1 MNISIKYKAAILIAV
16 TELLL
21 LGILLFSN
29 LHNSRENLEQ
39 QLDTQARATAEL
51 IGQSAT
57 DALLAFDLAQLQNQL
72 DSVIGSHNI
81 EFVSVVDHRGHTL
94 VRAGKPLPNVDAVN
108 ATYRI
113 LVADTLF
120 GEVKLSIS
128 RAQAEAALKKTTRNN
143 FLIVSIE
150 IVLVAIISISVGWY
164 LTRNLSSLIEG
175 TKAIEKGDYGIR
187 VPVKSGD
194 EIGVLATHFNHM
206 AARLQES
213 VEELEAGR
221 KRFRDVADHT
231 SDWLWETGP
240 NDEYTY
246 ASNQIEHILGYA
258 PEQAIGASLFQ
269 FMLANDA
276 KRLRSLFYEYKADRR
291 PFYGFEYQALR
302 KDGGIV
308 VLETNGVPV
317 IDKSGKLSGYRGVT
331 RDVTRRKEDAARLV
345 YLSEHDPLTGLL
357 SRHKFLELLEDEV
370 RFSKHTNVPV
380 TLLLIDIDGFKLVND
395 THGHQVGDTLLKMV
409 SEMLVNESMQFAQ
422 VARLGGD
429 EFGVLLRGKNAEDG
443 KSIAKRILINTQ
455 STPLPIDSNPIHIS
469 ACIGIASSPQDG
481 TTGEE
486 LMAHGDAALIHAKNM
501 GHNRYYVSR
510 GTDRDIDVMRNTVN
524 WRSVIHHAF
533 EEQRLVIEYQPIV
546 STSFSSNKQKYEALI
561 RIRDTNDELIS
572 AHEFIETAEMTGQIN
587 NIDKWVI
594 TEVTGLLSQPQNRDM
609 CISVNISGKSLE
621 TLGFCENCH
630 DIVSQADIDSS
641 QLIFEITESTA
652 IAEMGRTESFI
663 MRMKRLGYRFSLD
676 DFGVGFSS
684 FSYLKHLPVDQIKID
699 GSFIRTLEASYEDQ
713 VFVDAIV
720 RVAKGLGLETVAEFV
735 DSDSTT
741 HQLVKMGV
749 DYLQGHYIGLADR
762 TPTWPDMKRLNKPPT
777 RRW

>member
-1 MNISIKYKAAILIAV
+1 VKISIKYKAAILIAA

-21 LGILLFSN
+21 LGILLYSN
-29 LHNSRENLEQ
+29 LYNSRENLEH
-39 QLDTQARATAEL
+39 QLDTQARATADL

-57 DALLAFDLAQLQNQL
+57 NGLLAFDLAQLQNQL
-72 DSVIGSHNI
+72 DGIIGSHNI
-81 EFVSVVDHRGHTL
+81 KYVSIVDHQGHTL
-94 VRAGKPLPNVDAVN
+94 VRAGKPVPESDAVN
-108 ATYRI
+108 ANYRI

-120 GEVKLSIS
+120 GEVRLSIS
-128 RAQAEAALKKTTRNN
+128 RAEAEAALKKTTRNN
-143 FLIVSIE
+143 FLIVLIE
-150 IVLVAIISISVGWY
+150 IVLVAIISVSVGWF
-164 LTRNLSSLIEG
+164 LTRNLGTLIDG
-175 TKAIEKGDYGIR
+175 TKALEKGDFGVR

-194 EIGVLATHFNHM
+194 EVGVLATHFNHM

-213 VEELEAGR
+213 VEALEAGR

-231 SDWLWETGP
+231 SDWLWESGT

-246 ASNQIEHILGYA
+246 VSNQIENILGYA
-258 PEQAIGASLFQ
+258 PEQALGASLFQ

-276 KRLRSLFYEYKADRR
+276 KRLRALYYEYKADRR

-302 KDGGIV
+302 QDGGVV

-317 IDKSGKLSGYRGVT
+317 VDKSGKLLGYRGVT
-331 RDVTRRKEDAARLV
+331 RDITRRKEDAARLV

-357 SRHKFLELLEDEV
+357 SRHKFLEFLEDEV
-370 RFSKHTNVPV
+370 DFSTHTNVPA

-395 THGHQVGDTLLKMV
+395 THGHMVGDTLLKMV
-409 SEMLVNESMQFAQ
+409 SEMLVNESRQFAQ

-429 EFGVLLRGKNAEDG
+429 EFGILLRGKNSDEG
-443 KSIAKRILINTQ
+443 KALAKRILINAQ
-455 STPLPIDSNPIHIS
+455 STPLAVDNQPIHIS
-469 ACIGIASSPQDG
+469 ACIGIASCPEDG
-481 TTGEE
+481 VTGEE

-501 GHNRYYVSR
+501 GHNRYYVSK

-533 EEQRLVIEYQPIV
+533 EEERMVIEYQPIV
-546 STSFSSNKQKYEALI
+546 STTFDSDMQKYEALI
-561 RIRDTNDELIS
+561 RIRDPKGDLIS

-594 TEVTGLLSQPQNRDM
+594 TQVTRLLAEPGSRNL

-630 DIVSQADIDSS
+630 DIVSQSDIDPS
-641 QLIFEITESTA
+641 QLVFEITESTA

-663 MRMKRLGYRFSLD
+663 MKMKRLGYRFSLD

-699 GSFIRTLEASYEDQ
+699 GSFIRNLETSYEDQ

-735 DSDSTT
+735 DSESTT

-762 TPTWPDMKRLNKPPT
+762 TPTWPDMKRLRKPPT